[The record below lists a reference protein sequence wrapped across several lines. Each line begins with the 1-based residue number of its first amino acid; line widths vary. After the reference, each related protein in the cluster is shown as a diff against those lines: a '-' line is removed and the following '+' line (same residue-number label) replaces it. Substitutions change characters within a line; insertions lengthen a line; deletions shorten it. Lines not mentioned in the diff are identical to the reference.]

1 LGSELPDEFADQLKA
16 RGTLK
21 TGDDMLV
28 CQSQT
33 PGGRGDAT
41 TPGPGPS
48 PTLPEP
54 FSESSTKPLAAT
66 TVHPTTATRA
76 RSSVESKYTCGSLRL
91 HDRAG
96 IRHTRRWMSSG
107 VSNAA
112 GWGLLF
118 VRRGYISAPLAREVG
133 RLAREVGSLQEM
145 LIGRKGGCPL

>member
-1 LGSELPDEFADQLKA
+1 LGSELPNEFADQLKA

-21 TGDDMLV
+21 TGDDVLV
-28 CQSQT
+28 CQSQSQT

-66 TVHPTTATRA
+66 TVHSTTATRA
-76 RSSVESKYTCGSLRL
+76 RSSVESKYTCGSWRL

-96 IRHTRRWMSSG
+96 TRHARRWMSSG

-118 VRRGYISAPLAREVG
+118 VRRGYISAS
-133 RLAREVGSLQEM
+133 LAREVGSLQEM

>member
-1 LGSELPDEFADQLKA
+1 VWYRRRANRPVEFVRVEDDIEQAVEGILGSELPDEFADQLKA

-66 TVHPTTATRA
+66 TVHSTTATRA
-76 RSSVESKYTCGSLRL
+76 RSSVESKYTCGSWRL

-96 IRHTRRWMSSG
+96 SRHARRWMS
-107 VSNAA
+107 
-112 GWGLLF
+112 
-118 VRRGYISAPLAREVG
+118 
-133 RLAREVGSLQEM
+133 
-145 LIGRKGGCPL
+145 